1 MKIVD
6 KIKVGDKEII
16 TVKSNDAWLTNAD
29 ESMFWQAELLL
40 AENDSPDNYYE
51 VTEEYKEQNDTN
63 INTNGEN

>member
-16 TVKSNDAWLTNAD
+16 TVKSNDAWITNAD
-29 ESMFWQAELLL
+29 ESMFCQTEIWL
-40 AENDSPDNYYE
+40 AENDSPDNYKE